1 MNRRITLDM
10 AHEAAMK
17 MGSAKYDEELE
28 RLAEQLAKLTT
39 QYVKV
44 HYPFPVLKVIEE
56 YPDYFQKTNRV
67 CIHVIE
73 DNKYLWMKTNVF
85 VPQEKRAFDIAKKHV
100 QPLIELNNEYSKL
113 KTKKSDFVNEMVY
126 VLGRELKYEEKVKQ
140 FLPEAL
146 PYIEFPTVVQLPA
159 LEKDHYS
166 KLRDFIK
173 SIK

>member
-17 MGSAKYDEELE
+17 MGSAKYDEELK
-28 RLAEQLAKLTT
+28 RLAEQLTKLTT
-39 QYVKV
+39 EYVKV
-44 HYPFPVLKVIEE
+44 YYPFPVLQVIEE
-56 YPDYFQKTNRV
+56 YPEYFNKTNSV

-73 DNKYLWMKTNVF
+73 DDRFLWMNTTVF
-85 VPQEKRAFDIAKKHV
+85 VPTAKRVFDIPKTHV
-100 QPLIELNNEYSKL
+100 QPLIDLNNEYYKL
-113 KTKKSDFVNEMVY
+113 KDKKSVFVNEMIY

-140 FLPEAL
+140 YLPEAL